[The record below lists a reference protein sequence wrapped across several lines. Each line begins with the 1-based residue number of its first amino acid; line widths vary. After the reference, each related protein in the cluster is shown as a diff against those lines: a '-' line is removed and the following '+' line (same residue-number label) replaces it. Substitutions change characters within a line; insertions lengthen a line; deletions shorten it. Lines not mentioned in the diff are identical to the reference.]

1 MCHPDVGA
9 NGWNAVP
16 VDAGAIFGDKPFINE
31 PKPIFLDEISFPSED
46 PIVSKTAEYVK
57 RVLHPQTFNHSMRV
71 YYFGMAITR
80 QQFPT
85 QASVLNPSTWA
96 LTCLLHDLGTAPENL
111 TATRMSF
118 DLYGGIKALQLLND
132 HGASTDQAEAVAEAI
147 IRHQDMGVDG
157 TITFLGQLIQ
167 LATLYDNTGQ
177 HPRIRDYARLIHAET
192 RAEVNEAHPR
202 LEWCRFFSETIRK
215 EESVKPWCHSTH
227 IVGFDKL
234 IEGNGLMR
242 QWE

>member
-1 MCHPDVGA
+1 MCHPEVGA
-9 NGWNAVP
+9 NGWTAVP

-31 PKPIFLDEISFPSED
+31 PKPICLDKICFPSED
-46 PIVSKTAEYVK
+46 SIVSKTAEYAK
-57 RVLHPQTFNHSMRV
+57 RVLHPETFNHSMRV
-71 YYFGMAITR
+71 YYFGMAIIT

-85 QASVLNPSTWA
+85 QASALNHSTWA
-96 LTCLLHDLGTAPENL
+96 LTCLMHDLGTAEENL

-118 DLYGGIKALQLLND
+118 DLYGGIKALQVLKQ

-167 LATLYDNTGQ
+167 LATLYDNTGE
-177 HPRIRDYARLIHAET
+177 HPQVKEYGKLIHPVT
-192 RAEVNEAHPR
+192 REAVNQMHPR
-202 LEWCRFFSETIRK
+202 LQWCGFFSGTIRK

-227 IVGFDKL
+227 IVDFDKQ
-234 IEGNGLMR
+234 IEGNMLMK